1 MKIPQKSCHFF
12 WESSCWFE
20 ICRFRFAKCWLW
32 NGGGSVWNV
41 RCLRVGHALALITSP
56 LLISPSPLYPNLC
69 HYHFSHNRCLT
80 CWWFKFYE
88 KKCKNY
94 EQIFDKYHDGFLV
107 FVKSV
112 YFPIFCS
119 VGICKSVRN
128 VHPCFRLIFFHCCTD
143 PLLLFNA
150 LDQFVPQMLSLP
162 FREIVVKEGNCKYML
177 FLFQVIFTGWKSAKF
192 SSPYMSILAPT
203 QIVGL
208 VKR

>member
-1 MKIPQKSCHFF
+1 MKKNARIMNKYLINIMIDF
-12 WESSCWFE
+12 
-20 ICRFRFAKCWLW
+20 L
-32 NGGGSVWNV
+32 
-41 RCLRVGHALALITSP
+41 CLSKVCLI
-56 LLISPSPLYPNLC
+56 
-69 HYHFSHNRCLT
+69 
-80 CWWFKFYE
+80 
-88 KKCKNY
+88 
-94 EQIFDKYHDGFLV
+94 
-107 FVKSV
+107 

-177 FLFQVIFTGWKSAKF
+177 FLFQVIFTKVQNIHPHTYIYFATNTNCWF
-192 SSPYMSILAPT
+192 
-203 QIVGL
+203 